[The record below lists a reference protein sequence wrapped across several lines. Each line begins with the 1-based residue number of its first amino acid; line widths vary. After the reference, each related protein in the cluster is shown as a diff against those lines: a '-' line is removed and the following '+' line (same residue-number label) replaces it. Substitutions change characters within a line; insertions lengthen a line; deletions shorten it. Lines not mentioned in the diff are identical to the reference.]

1 MPICPECRT
10 PYEPGVVVCRD
21 CRVPLV
27 DSTEEPRLLRPVE
40 DEAEWVE
47 LAEVRPVPNAVT
59 AAMWKG
65 ALESQGLHPVVR
77 SHAIPAYGEVLRDWT
92 TKAWGTLLVPDD
104 ELDEARLVLEDFL
117 ATARTRANETGD
129 EGDDEE
135 FEDEGDETGEA
146 DRGLDDRAGEP

>member
-10 PYEPGVVVCRD
+10 PYEPGVVVCRS

-27 DSTEEPRLLRPVE
+27 DSADEPGLLLPG
-40 DEAEWVE
+40 DGGAEWIE
-47 LAEVRPVPNAVT
+47 LAAVCTVPNAVT

-92 TKAWGTLLVPDD
+92 TRAWGMLLVPDD
-104 ELDEARLVLEDFL
+104 ELAEARLVLEDFL
-117 ATARTRANETGD
+117 ATAETRAPGGD
-129 EGDDEE
+129 EDEDD
-135 FEDEGDETGEA
+135 DDPV
-146 DRGLDDRAGEP
+146 LDDRAGDP

>member
-10 PYEPGVVVCRD
+10 PFEPGVVACRN

-27 DSTEEPRLLRPVE
+27 DSADPSAEAGGEPSL
-40 DEAEWVE
+40 EWITLTDVS
-47 LAEVRPVPNAVT
+47 PVPNAVT

-92 TKAWGTLLVPDD
+92 TRAWGTLLVPED
-104 ELDEARLVLEDFL
+104 EIAEARMVLADFL
-117 ATARTRANETGD
+117 ATAETRGGATDEDGD
-129 EGDDEE
+129 VEE
-135 FEDEGDETGEA
+135 DP
-146 DRGLDDRAGEP
+146 GLDDRAGEP

>member
-10 PYEPGVVVCRD
+10 PFEPGVVACRN

-27 DSTEEPRLLRPVE
+27 DPADPSSEAGGEPSL
-40 DEAEWVE
+40 EWIA
-47 LAEVRPVPNAVT
+47 LADVSPVPNAVT

-92 TKAWGTLLVPDD
+92 TRAWGTLLVPED
-104 ELDEARLVLEDFL
+104 EIAEARMVLADFL
-117 ATARTRANETGD
+117 ATAETKGGASGEDGVD
-129 EGDDEE
+129 EDDP
-135 FEDEGDETGEA
+135 A
-146 DRGLDDRAGEP
+146 LDDRAGEP

>member
-27 DSTEEPRLLRPVE
+27 DSTDEPRLLRPAGE

-47 LAEVRPVPNAVT
+47 LAEVAPVPNAVT

-65 ALESQGLHPVVR
+65 ALESQGLHPLVR

-92 TKAWGTLLVPDD
+92 TKAWGTLLVPED

-117 ATARTRANETGD
+117 ATARTRAHGE
-129 EGDDEE
+129 DDES
-135 FEDEGDETGEA
+135 DVDATDSDAET
-146 DRGLDDRAGEP
+146 DPGLDDRARDS

>member
-1 MPICPECRT
+1 MPICPECDT
-10 PYEPGVVVCRD
+10 PYETGVVVCRR

-27 DSTEEPRLLRPVE
+27 DSADPPSEAGGEPSL
-40 DEAEWVE
+40 EWIS
-47 LAEVRPVPNAVT
+47 LADVSPVPNAVT

-117 ATARTRANETGD
+117 ATARTRANEAGD
-129 EGDDEE
+129 EGDDGD
-135 FEDEGDETGEA
+135 FADDGDETGEA

>member
-10 PYEPGVVVCRD
+10 PYEPGVVVCRS

-27 DSTEEPRLLRPVE
+27 DSADEPALLRSPRE
-40 DEAEWVE
+40 DDEFVS
-47 LAEVRPVPNAVT
+47 LAAVRTVPNAVT

-92 TKAWGTLLVPDD
+92 TRAWGMLLVPDD
-104 ELDEARLVLEDFL
+104 ELEEARLVLEDFL
-117 ATARTRANETGD
+117 ATAATRGAEHDDD
-129 EGDDEE
+129 EGEDADDP
-135 FEDEGDETGEA
+135 D
-146 DRGLDDRAGEP
+146 LDDRTGAP